1 MTFAFEQ
8 DTLAQIARKRYQ
20 GFQLEGIGYPV
31 AVSVGGT
38 SFAPGRLSWVVNGA
52 SVSVQ
57 EQGAWLRNV
66 HSEYALD
73 SLARVLMSV
82 LLLPRQGLLLH
93 ASTILDRGGAHVF
106 MGQSGAG
113 KSTVAGL
120 SAPRQPLTDEI
131 SLLRFSEGS
140 LWAYSTPFWGGF
152 RSDGT
157 NTKAPVAGIYALK
170 QATEHALEPL
180 SGTQAVRALLGNVL
194 FFSKQPAD
202 KREVLQLAARIVQQ
216 APVRRLRFRRD
227 PGFWEVISHE

>member
-1 MTFAFEQ
+1 M
-8 DTLAQIARKRYQ
+8 
-20 GFQLEGIGYPV
+20 
-31 AVSVGGT
+31 AVSVRGAL
-38 SFAPGRLSWVVNGA
+38 SAPGRLSWVINGA

-93 ASTILDRGGAHVF
+93 ASTVLDGGGAHVF
-106 MGQSGAG
+106 MGRSGAG
-113 KSTVAGL
+113 KSTVAEL

-131 SLLRFSEGS
+131 SLLRFSHGC
-140 LWAYSTPFWGGF
+140 LWAYGTPFWGGF

-157 NTKAPVAGIYALK
+157 NVKAPVAGIYALK
-170 QATEHALEPL
+170 QATEHVLEPL
-180 SGTQAVRALLGNVL
+180 SGAQAVGALLGNVL
-194 FFSKQPAD
+194 FFSKHPAD
-202 KREVLQLAARIVQQ
+202 KREVLQLAARVVQQ
-216 APVRRLRFRRD
+216 APVRRLCFRRD